1 MIVKSSSIAPK
12 ESSET
17 LNKNPWSSLVH
28 LREVRLVFK
37 DTSMALKEGRSP
49 SSIIAPSLSKMV
61 AHGNGAIILAQK
73 LPGRERPLSIEHTY
87 QEGLAVKISS
97 EEDGCLYT
105 CLDESIILTPLHQH
119 EGVVYEAAELRVDQ
133 SSESK
138 DGEAVKALRAKVKEL
153 TNHAVAAD
161 PALGEAV
168 LQMLGQGGKP
178 EDMWVIVAAWF
189 GHVAKGEMVP
199 PGQMW
204 CVD

>member
-1 MIVKSSSIAPK
+1 
-12 ESSET
+12 
-17 LNKNPWSSLVH
+17 
-28 LREVRLVFK
+28 
-37 DTSMALKEGRSP
+37 MALKEGRSP

-73 LPGRERPLSIEHTY
+73 LPGRERPLSIEHTF

-105 CLDESIILTPLHQH
+105 CLGESIILTPLHQH
-119 EGVVYEAAELRVDQ
+119 EVVVYEAAERLLRQVQEYEMSEAFSKLRVDQ

-138 DGEAVKALRAKVKEL
+138 DGEAVKEL

-178 EDMWVIVAAWF
+178 EDMWVIVAA
-189 GHVAKGEMVP
+189 
-199 PGQMW
+199 
-204 CVD
+204 